1 MRLLTLTTLL
11 AAASSATDKENALLE
26 AEQHVLEHQWAKALK
41 LLESVGRLPKKSP
54 KRALHQTLLGQSQA
68 GLGLRREAAASFR
81 QAVKLR
87 PKDPAN
93 KLRLGWHLLAEL
105 RGCPIGV
112 PDGLAEA
119 GEEVREM
126 VGKVLRSKLQGEV
139 LLDAKLLM
147 ARAMRADEDQAK
159 AAEDLLQELMAAT
172 AEAAPGDPFRPRVLL
187 ESGHLYLQHKMFPN
201 SVKMYQ
207 TAHDT
212 AAPASP
218 TKQLDILHEALTTKQ
233 LAKQGGAMVMAK
245 AGKCDRGAK
254 GDDCGNALKI
264 FREVPEP
271 EMTAD
276 SWWMVGMIHK
286 NVYDDVDPAV
296 KALKKAVQLVDDQA
310 GWWEKLARWAQIL
323 HHRLPEGGFENRA
336 IQLARDAMKANHD
349 LQPYSAPDWEEKVP
363 GILEAGGAAAEGG
376 GEAACKD
383 PIVAAGAGEVRAPRF
398 LVTLLVF
405 SLSQKPAFQLFEC
418 HDNGQWVVEP
428 EQS

>member
-1 MRLLTLTTLL
+1 MQQQP
-11 AAASSATDKENALLE
+11 
-26 AEQHVLEHQWAKALK
+26 QHVPVDFMGGPQEPQGQGLYAEMLPGRVELHGAQQNTHVGGQYSGYPA
-41 LLESVGRLPKKSP
+41 SVVTGTEAFASGPSAGR
-54 KRALHQTLLGQSQA
+54 
-68 GLGLRREAAASFR
+68 
-81 QAVKLR
+81 
-87 PKDPAN
+87 
-93 KLRLGWHLLAEL
+93 
-105 RGCPIGV
+105 
-112 PDGLAEA
+112 
-119 GEEVREM
+119 
-126 VGKVLRSKLQGEV
+126 GKV
-139 LLDAKLLM
+139 
-147 ARAMRADEDQAK
+147 
-159 AAEDLLQELMAAT
+159 
-172 AEAAPGDPFRPRVLL
+172 
-187 ESGHLYLQHKMFPN
+187 
-201 SVKMYQ
+201 

-218 TKQLDILHEALTTKQ
+218 TKQ